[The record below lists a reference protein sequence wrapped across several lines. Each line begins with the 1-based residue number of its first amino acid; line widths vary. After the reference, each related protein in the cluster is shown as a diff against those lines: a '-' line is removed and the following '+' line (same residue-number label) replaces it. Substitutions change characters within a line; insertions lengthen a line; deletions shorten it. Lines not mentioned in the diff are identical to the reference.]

1 MVPPNFI
8 MQLCNP
14 SKVLGNLDS
23 REGDSSLIIQKDR
36 KPVFSYSVFEVHI
49 KV

>member
-1 MVPPNFI
+1 MVSPDFI

-14 SKVLGNLDS
+14 SEVLENLDS
-23 REGDSSLIIQKDR
+23 REGDSSLIAQKDM
-36 KPVFSYSVFEVHI
+36 KPVFSHSVFEVRI

>member
-1 MVPPNFI
+1 MVSPDFI

-14 SKVLGNLDS
+14 SEVLVNLDS
-23 REGDSSLIIQKDR
+23 REGDSSLIAQKDK
-36 KPVFSYSVFEVHI
+36 KPMFFYSVFEVHI